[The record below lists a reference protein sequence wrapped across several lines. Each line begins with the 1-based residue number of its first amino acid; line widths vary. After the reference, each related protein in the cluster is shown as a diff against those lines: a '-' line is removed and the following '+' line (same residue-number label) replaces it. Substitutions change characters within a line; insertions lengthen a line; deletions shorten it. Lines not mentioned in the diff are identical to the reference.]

1 MKYDLT
7 IDDRFWPATN
17 PDWKTLSEE
26 QKEARRSEFISDL
39 MGFLNTGSALEDFPR
54 VSTDASQFV
63 TLTPLPNT
71 PWKDQSLIMPTMG
84 TMAIARER
92 IEQLGKHGHDEA
104 HDDQFTAGELED
116 AAKALLNED
125 YEQWPKGWPT
135 HEFLRMSEKGTRER
149 LAVIGAFLAA
159 EIDRIDRQLAAEQGS
174 EKLAQA

>member
-1 MKYDLT
+1 MVARVAHNHQVLGSNPSLAT
-7 IDDRFWPATN
+7 RPEVNTTGGELRGWSESPA
-17 PDWKTLSEE
+17 
-26 QKEARRSEFISDL
+26 
-39 MGFLNTGSALEDFPR
+39 LNTLTAATCKGGELPAPLKKPTT
-54 VSTDASQFV
+54 STMDK
-63 TLTPLPNT
+63 TPKPSNAMYCTNGVL
-71 PWKDQSLIMPTMG
+71 
-84 TMAIARER
+84 AIARER
-92 IEQLGKHGHDEA
+92 VEQLEKHGYDFA
-104 HDDQFTAGELED
+104 HDDQYTAGELED

>member
-1 MKYDLT
+1 MDQTTRTMPT
-7 IDDRFWPATN
+7 IYRSTGVAAIAI
-17 PDWKTLSEE
+17 E
-26 QKEARRSEFISDL
+26 RSEQV
-39 MGFLNTGSALEDFPR
+39 N
-54 VSTDASQFV
+54 
-63 TLTPLPNT
+63 
-71 PWKDQSLIMPTMG
+71 
-84 TMAIARER
+84 
-92 IEQLGKHGHDEA
+92 KHGHDAA